1 MKDDIVLQL
10 LKQVKSGKV
19 SIEDARAALEGVDLS
34 EENYLS
40 AVDHGVFNEPDAGTI
55 VRSSLSPAGDSI
67 IVVLVGIWGVLWTL
81 FWASSLSYG
90 LYNHWDQ
97 QLLSL
102 FLAMTLTTLIIM
114 GMVYPRFV
122 MPDIVITKHRRN
134 KYITPNDSEGWKK
147 YEV

>member
-1 MKDDIVLQL
+1 MNDDIVLQL
-10 LKQVKSGKV
+10 LKEVKSGKV
-19 SIEDARAALEGVDLS
+19 SIEDARSALEGVDLS

-55 VRSSLSPAGDSI
+55 VRSSISPAGDSI
-67 IVVLVGIWGVLWTL
+67 VVVLVGIWGVLWTL
-81 FWASSLSYG
+81 FWAGSLSYG

-114 GMVYPRFV
+114 GMVYLRFV
-122 MPDIVITKHRRN
+122 MPDIVIIKHRRN
-134 KYITPNDSEGWKK
+134 KYITSNDSEGWKK

>member
-19 SIEDARAALEGVDLS
+19 SIEDARSALEGVDLS

-67 IVVLVGIWGVLWTL
+67 VVVLVGLWGILWTL
-81 FWASSLSYG
+81 FWAGSLSYG

-114 GMVYPRFV
+114 GMVYLRFV
-122 MPDIVITKHRRN
+122 MPDIVIIKHRRN
-134 KYITPNDSEGWKK
+134 KYITSNDSEGWKK

>member
-55 VRSSLSPAGDSI
+55 VRSSLSPAVDSI

-114 GMVYPRFV
+114 GMVYLRFV
-122 MPDIVITKHRRN
+122 MPDIVIIKHRRN

>member
-19 SIEDARAALEGVDLS
+19 SIEDARSALEGVDLS

-40 AVDHGVFNEPDAGTI
+40 AVNHGVFNEPDAGTI

-67 IVVLVGIWGVLWTL
+67 VVVLVGLWGVLWTL
-81 FWASSLSYG
+81 FWAGSLSYG

-114 GMVYPRFV
+114 GMVYLRFV
-122 MPDIVITKHRRN
+122 MPDIVIIKHRRN
-134 KYITPNDSEGWKK
+134 KYITSNDSEGWKK

>member
-1 MKDDIVLQL
+1 M
-10 LKQVKSGKV
+10 KSGKV
-19 SIEDARAALEGVDLS
+19 SIEDARSALEGVDLS

-67 IVVLVGIWGVLWTL
+67 VVVLVGLWGVLWTL
-81 FWASSLSYG
+81 FWAGSLSYG

-114 GMVYPRFV
+114 GMVYLRFV
-122 MPDIVITKHRRN
+122 MPDIVIIKHRRN
-134 KYITPNDSEGWKK
+134 KYITSNDSEGWKK

>member
-1 MKDDIVLQL
+1 MRDDVVLEL
-10 LKQVKSGKV
+10 LKQVKTGKV
-19 SIEDARAALEGVDLS
+19 SVEDARTALEGVELS

-40 AVDHGVFNEPDAGTI
+40 AIDHGVFNDPVPGTV

-67 IVVLVGIWGVLWTL
+67 MVVLLGLWGIVWTL
-81 FWASSLSYG
+81 FWAGSLSYG

-114 GMVYPRFV
+114 GIVYLRFV
-122 MPDIVITKHRRN
+122 MPDLVIIKHRRN
-134 KYITPNDSEGWKK
+134 KYITQNDSEGWKK

>member
-1 MKDDIVLQL
+1 MRDDVVLEL
-10 LKQVKSGKV
+10 LKQVKKGKV
-19 SIEDARAALEGVDLS
+19 SVEDARTELEGVELS

-40 AVDHGVFNEPDAGTI
+40 AIDHGVFNDPVPGTV

-67 IVVLVGIWGVLWTL
+67 IVVLLGLWGIVWTL
-81 FWASSLSYG
+81 FWAGSLSYG

-114 GMVYPRFV
+114 GIVYLRFV
-122 MPDIVITKHRRN
+122 MPDLVIIKHRRN
-134 KYITPNDSEGWKK
+134 KYITSNDSEGWKK

>member
-1 MKDDIVLQL
+1 MREDVVLHL
-10 LKQVKSGKV
+10 LRQVKSGEV
-19 SIEDARAALEGVDLS
+19 SIEDARTALEGVDLS

-67 IVVLVGIWGVLWTL
+67 MVVFVGIWGLVWTL
-81 FWASSLSYG
+81 FWAGALSYG
-90 LYNHWDQ
+90 LFNHWDQ

-102 FLAMTLTTLIIM
+102 FMAMTFTTLIIM
-114 GMVYPRFV
+114 GIVYLRFV
-122 MPDIVITKHRRN
+122 MPDIVIIKHRRN
-134 KYITPNDSEGWKK
+134 KYITPNDSEGWKE

>member
-1 MKDDIVLQL
+1 MREDVVLEL

-19 SIEDARAALEGVDLS
+19 SIDDARSALDGVELS
-34 EENYLS
+34 EETY
-40 AVDHGVFNEPDAGTI
+40 EPTPGTV

-67 IVVLVGIWGVLWTL
+67 IIILLGLWGIVWTL
-81 FWASSLSYG
+81 FWAGSLSYG

-102 FLAMTLTTLIIM
+102 FLAMTLTTLIIL
-114 GMVYPRFV
+114 GIVYLRFV
-122 MPDIVITKHRRN
+122 MPDLVIIKHRRN

>member
-19 SIEDARAALEGVDLS
+19 SIDDARSALEGVDLS

-67 IVVLVGIWGVLWTL
+67 VVVLVGLWGVLWTL
-81 FWASSLSYG
+81 FWAGSLSYG

-114 GMVYPRFV
+114 GMVYLRFV
-122 MPDIVITKHRRN
+122 MPDIVIIKHRRN
-134 KYITPNDSEGWKK
+134 KYITSNDSEGWKK

>member
-19 SIEDARAALEGVDLS
+19 SIEDARSALEGVDLS

-55 VRSSLSPAGDSI
+55 VRSSISPAGDSI
-67 IVVLVGIWGVLWTL
+67 VVVLVGLWGVLWTL
-81 FWASSLSYG
+81 FWAGSLSYG

-114 GMVYPRFV
+114 GMVYLRFV
-122 MPDIVITKHRRN
+122 MPDIVIIKHRRN
-134 KYITPNDSEGWKK
+134 KYITSNDSEGWKK

>member
-19 SIEDARAALEGVDLS
+19 SIEDARSALEGVDLS

-67 IVVLVGIWGVLWTL
+67 VVVLVGLWGVLWTL
-81 FWASSLSYG
+81 FWAGSLSYG

-102 FLAMTLTTLIIM
+102 CLAMTLTTLIIM
-114 GMVYPRFV
+114 GMVYLRFV
-122 MPDIVITKHRRN
+122 MPDIVIIKHRRN
-134 KYITPNDSEGWKK
+134 KYITSNDSEGWKK

>member
-19 SIEDARAALEGVDLS
+19 SIEDARSALEGVDLS

-40 AVDHGVFNEPDAGTI
+40 AVDHGVFNKPDAGTI

-67 IVVLVGIWGVLWTL
+67 VVVLVGLWGVLWTL
-81 FWASSLSYG
+81 FWAGSLSYG

-114 GMVYPRFV
+114 GMVYLRFV
-122 MPDIVITKHRRN
+122 MPDIVIIKHRRN
-134 KYITPNDSEGWKK
+134 KYITSNDSEGWKK

>member
-114 GMVYPRFV
+114 GMVYLRFV
-122 MPDIVITKHRRN
+122 MPDIVIIKHRRN
-134 KYITPNDSEGWKK
+134 KYITSNDSEGWKK